1 MWKFRFQNRRRVA
14 TLSHLRQVIN
24 GNKLRTSSTCLED
37 RCLGSICYELYCC
50 RFSHLRTILKSG
62 HFVPVLVRSGLCRQ
76 LIGKRES
83 IQNGQGAQER
93 IGSRGSRRGSRY
105 LSSRPT
111 PPPTAFKPN
120 AGKIALG
127 HFFFRQFMLESEG
140 RGLSSDVEL
149 SMVESEARR

>member
-1 MWKFRFQNRRRVA
+1 MFQLVNKMVILLIVILSRDPRRVWKFRFQNRWRVA

-83 IQNGQGAQER
+83 IQNG
-93 IGSRGSRRGSRY
+93 
-105 LSSRPT
+105 
-111 PPPTAFKPN
+111 
-120 AGKIALG
+120 
-127 HFFFRQFMLESEG
+127 
-140 RGLSSDVEL
+140 
-149 SMVESEARR
+149 